1 MRCASI
7 NKQTVYY
14 ALFSG
19 YTEKQ
24 DTLGNYTGEVVPSYG
39 TPVKCKMCVSAA
51 KTEQS
56 VEAFGNTDSYDR
68 VITTDIY
75 NVAFD
80 TSTVFWIGIEPE
92 NIVNGSAIPVPHNY
106 EVKQVA
112 RGLDRSRYIMLA
124 VKEVKLS

>member
-19 YTEKQ
+19 YTERQ
-24 DTLGNYTGEVVPSYG
+24 DELENYTGEIVPHYG
-39 TPVKCKMCVSAA
+39 TPVECKMCVSAA

-75 NVAFD
+75 DVAFD
-80 TSTVFWIGIEPE
+80 TSTIFWIGIEPE
-92 NIVNGSAIPVPHNY
+92 SVVDGETVSVPHNY

-112 RGLDRSRYIMLA
+112 KGLKRSRYLMLA

>member
-19 YTEKQ
+19 YTERQ
-24 DTLGNYTGEVVPSYG
+24 DELGKYTGEIVPHYG
-39 TPVKCKMCVSAA
+39 TPVECKMCVSAA

-75 NVAFD
+75 DVAFD
-80 TSTVFWIGIEPE
+80 TSTIFWIGIEPE
-92 NIVNGSAIPVPHNY
+92 SVVDGETVSVPHNY

-112 RGLDRSRYIMLA
+112 KGLERSRYLMLA

>member
-7 NKQTVYY
+7 NKQTIYY

-24 DTLGNYTGEVVPSYG
+24 DALGNYTGEIVPSYES
-39 TPVKCKMCVSAA
+39 PVKCKMCVSAA

-80 TSTVFWIGIEPE
+80 TSTIFWIGIEPE
-92 NIVNGSAIPVPHNY
+92 IGTEGETTPVPHNY
-106 EVKQVA
+106 EVNQVA
-112 RGLDRSRYIMLA
+112 RGLGRSRYIMLA